1 MTTVSL
7 NKRYLQYVAFVMA
20 RLQTFDQSFRD
31 YELKHYQMTQQQAES
46 QANWERSRQN
56 YLQLVTRF
64 ETLDCPDCYQNVHTA
79 LTAALTDYGNVTADL
94 MQALALPQATTYQAV
109 GQRRQQILQSILAL
123 VSQNSAVASAS

>member
-7 NKRYLQYVAFVMA
+7 NKQYLQCVAFVMA

-31 YELKHYQMTQQQAES
+31 YELKHYQMVQQQTDS

-64 ETLDCPDCYQNVHTA
+64 ETLDCPACYATVHAALTTA
-79 LTAALTDYGNVTADL
+79 LTEYATVTAEL
-94 MQALALPQATTYQAV
+94 MQVVTTPQQTTYQAI
-109 GQRRQQILQSILAL
+109 GQRRQEILQSILAL
-123 VSQNSAVASAS
+123 VSQNPAVASAS